1 MERLFRKLGDI
12 LVKFYLEIVAGVW
25 AVILTMPVDNVL
37 YEYFTGKP
45 SYPNLNHNFWIFFVV
60 YTIFFLL
67 SALLVPLV
75 RKNNMKRTL
84 RKMVRQRKITAIQR
98 NKMVAI
104 LKNAIK
110 YKPIWTKDG
119 FCLFLLENFFS
130 IGVMFAYFGIEGLI
144 ANFING
150 ETKIVSCIFLGLFL
164 LFMELE
170 SLLDEYI
177 TKTIRQSN
185 YNNKNKRNKHTAGRT
200 LLMQII
206 EDIGGGSSSDD
217 FGEMI
222 INETFEDIEEIMS
235 VFGNGNKNQH
245 LLSIENHYNN
255 NLNKAL
261 KESLKKEN
269 THKKNQKINKTK
281 HHKHLKQ
288 DIEKHKN
295 NNKNILVKP
304 ANNNNSNLNI
314 INTTQKQVL
323 LISNDNHN
331 NPANQT
337 NFNNREIHIVK
348 TIDIKEINGNNK
360 HLQNKKDINNKN
372 LVELKPS
379 TQKNT

>member
-1 MERLFRKLGDI
+1 M
-12 LVKFYLEIVAGVW
+12 VKFYLEIVAGVW

-45 SYPNLNHNFWIFFVV
+45 SYPNLNHNFWIFFVA

-150 ETKIVSCIFLGLFL
+150 ETKIVSCIFLCLFL

-170 SLLDEYI
+170 SILDEYI
-177 TKTIRQSN
+177 TKTIKHQN
-185 YNNKNKRNKHTAGRT
+185 YKNIKTKNNKNKYTAGKT
-200 LLMQII
+200 LMMQII
-206 EDIGGGSSSDD
+206 EDIGGGSTSDD

-222 INETFEDIEEIMS
+222 INETFEDIEEIMD
-235 VFGNGNKNQH
+235 VFGDAKKNKH
-245 LLSIENHYNN
+245 LVSVEKHYN
-255 NLNKAL
+255 KAIKKEL
-261 KESLKKEN
+261 SESLKIS
-269 THKKNQKINKTK
+269 KN
-281 HHKHLKQ
+281 
-288 DIEKHKN
+288 HKN
-295 NNKNILVKP
+295 KN
-304 ANNNNSNLNI
+304 
-314 INTTQKQVL
+314 
-323 LISNDNHN
+323 
-331 NPANQT
+331 
-337 NFNNREIHIVK
+337 EIK
-348 TIDIKEINGNNK
+348 T
-360 HLQNKKDINNKN
+360 H
-372 LVELKPS
+372 
-379 TQKNT
+379 